1 MGAGVGMLWASNKCR
16 VSGCLS
22 TFSGYKYV
30 IIKNIHS
37 LRRNALV
44 IATALALSTSAVM
57 AAGNTQPAP
66 RVLLGALQSDIQ
78 FDRFI
83 VKYRQGTPEAASV
96 TNLQKT
102 LKDDSVQANQLI
114 QSARLQSGVQTKS
127 FKPLAIAHFRRMSL
141 GADVISASQKLD
153 RASATILMR
162 QIAKNPN
169 VEYVEVDRLNHIS
182 LTPNDPGYS
191 QQWGYQGGNGGIK
204 ANEAWDITSGA
215 GSVIAILDTGITS
228 HSDLNANILPGY
240 DFIIDTA
247 VSNDGDGRDSN
258 PADPGDWTTAGSCY
272 SGSPASNSSWHGT
285 HVAGTVAAL
294 TNNSVGVAGTAFGAK
309 IVPVRVLGTCGGY
322 DSDIADAMIWASGGT
337 VAGIPANANPADVIN
352 LSLGGSGA
360 CGATSQAA
368 INTAV
373 ANGTTLAIAAGNGN
387 ANVSGSSPANCAN
400 VVAVGSIT
408 STGARSSFSNYGA
421 GVDVAAPGSTIYST
435 MNAGTQAPGGQTYVN
450 YSGTSMATPHVAG
463 VVALVQA
470 RRNALGLAQYTP
482 AEMEALLKSSARAFP
497 STPSQPIGAGILN
510 AKAAVDAA
518 GGGPA
523 NVAPTANFSSSTS
536 GLTATFT
543 DSSTDS
549 DGSIASRS
557 WNFGDSTTSTATN
570 PSKTYSAAGTYSVS
584 LTVTDNGGLTNTV
597 TKSVTVATS
606 GGNVLSNGVA
616 VTGLSAATGA
626 SLNYT
631 MVVPAG
637 ATGLKFVTSGGTGD
651 ADMYVKFG
659 SAPTDTVYDCRPF
672 ASGNAESC
680 NIATAQAGTYYVRLK
695 GYAAFSGVSL
705 TGSYTTGVPT
715 QTYSNTTAVAIGDNT
730 TITSPITVS
739 GRTGNAPTTASVS
752 VNITHTYQGDLK
764 VDLVAP
770 DGSLYNI
777 HNRTGAG
784 TDNVIKTVT
793 LNLSTEALN
802 GTWKM
807 QVNDNAAGDVGT
819 LNSWSVTF

>member
-1 MGAGVGMLWASNKCR
+1 
-16 VSGCLS
+16 
-22 TFSGYKYV
+22 V

-44 IATALALSTSAVM
+44 AATALALSTSAVM
-57 AAGNTQPAP
+57 AAGNAQPAP
-66 RVLLGALQSDIQ
+66 RVLLGALQSDTQ

-83 VKYRQGTPEAASV
+83 IKYRTGTPEAASV
-96 TNLQKT
+96 STVQKS
-102 LKDDSVQANQLI
+102 LNDASGRAHQLI
-114 QSARLQSGVQTKS
+114 QSARLQSGVQAKS
-127 FKPLAIAHFRRMSL
+127 AKPLAVSHFRRMTQ
-141 GADVISASQKLD
+141 GADVVTVSEKLD

-162 QIAKNPN
+162 QIAANPN
-169 VEYVEVDRLNHIS
+169 VEYVEVDRRNHAF
-182 LTPNDPGYS
+182 LTPNDTNYS
-191 QQWGYQGGNGGIK
+191 QQWGFQGGNGGIK
-204 ANEAWDITSGA
+204 ANEAWDINTGS
-215 GSVIAILDTGITS
+215 GSVVAVLDTGITT
-228 HSDLNANILPGY
+228 HSDLSANILPGY

-258 PADPGDWTTAGSCY
+258 PADPGDWTTAGACY
-272 SGSPASNSSWHGT
+272 SGSSASSSSWHGT
-285 HVAGTVAAL
+285 HVAGTVAAV
-294 TNNSVGVAGTAFGAK
+294 TNNAKGVAGTAFNAK
-309 IVPVRVLGTCGGY
+309 VVPVRVLGTCGGY

-337 VAGIPANANPADVIN
+337 VSGIPANANPADAIN

-360 CGATSQAA
+360 CGATTQAA

-373 ANGTTLAIAAGNGN
+373 ANGTTLAIAAGNDN
-387 ANVSGSSPANCAN
+387 ANVTGSSPANCAN
-400 VVAVGSIT
+400 VIAVGSIT

-421 GVDVAAPGSTIYST
+421 GVDIAAPGSTINST
-435 MNAGTQAPGGQTYVN
+435 LNSGSQGPGSETYAS

-463 VVALVQA
+463 VIALVQS
-470 RRNALGLAQYTP
+470 RRAALSLAAYTP
-482 AEMEALLKSSARAFP
+482 SEMEGLLKSSARAFP

-518 GGGPA
+518 GGGAA
-523 NVAPTANFSSSTS
+523 NVAPTANFSSTTS

-557 WNFGDSTTSTATN
+557 WNFGDGTTSTATN
-570 PSKTYSAAGTYSVS
+570 PSKTYSAAGTYSVV
-584 LTVTDNGGLTNTV
+584 LTVTDNGGATNSV

-606 GGNVLSNGVA
+606 SGSVLTNGVA

-626 SLNYT
+626 SVNYT

-659 SAPTDTVYDCRPF
+659 STPTDTVYDCRPY
-672 ASGNAESC
+672 ASGNAETC
-680 NIATAQAGTYYVRLK
+680 TIATAQAGTYYVRVK
-695 GYAAFSGVSL
+695 AYAAFSGVSL
-705 TGSYTTGVPT
+705 TGSYTTGGGGSA
-715 QTYSNTTAVAIGDNT
+715 QTYTNTADFAIADNT
-730 TITSPITVS
+730 TVDSPITVS
-739 GRTGNAPTTASVS
+739 GRTGNAPTTTSVTLAI
-752 VNITHTYQGDLK
+752 VHTYQGDLK

-784 TDNVIKTVT
+784 TDNINKTVT
-793 LNLSTEALN
+793 LNTSTEALN
-802 GTWKM
+802 GTWKLR
-807 QVNDNAAGDVGT
+807 VNDNAAGDTGKID
-819 LNSWSVTF
+819 SWSITF